1 VVGAP
6 VPSFAGTL
14 SLARY
19 EDKALMDELNS
30 AESRGLL

>member
-6 VPSFAGTL
+6 SPAFADVL

-19 EDKALMDELNS
+19 ENKTLMDELDS